1 MPPERDFIT
10 QADFDNLK
18 PLPKLGKVNVNK
30 GPFGKAVCPGIRNM
44 TAMRKLMLTKAKKP

>member
-44 TAMRKLMLTKAKKP
+44 AEMRRLMLEKAKKP